1 LPLAFV
7 LLAERFGGW
16 PWDIENAPA
25 DRVEYYLA
33 VIGAEGEAHADH
45 AGLSDGEE
53 VYRME

>member
-1 LPLAFV
+1 V

-16 PWDIENAPA
+16 PWDIEDAPA
-25 DRVEYYLA
+25 DRVTHYLA